1 MGDPALQQFAQS
13 HKSDPYMVS
22 LALNESNRR
31 KAVRNAK
38 QAQGGAPQ
46 GKVVD
51 QSIAGMSPTPV
62 MTGAGVPLQTGYGG
76 HVQTE
81 LPENQGIGRLPAPN
95 MRHMA
100 DGGIAG
106 YPDDVEFMS
115 GGGVPGYADFGSV
128 SQPFEA
134 AFQKTLGYE
143 GGYVE
148 DDAGKGES
156 NFGINKSANP
166 DVDVKGLTKDQAR
179 ALYKKRYWDAIGGDD
194 LAAKNPA
201 LATVAF
207 DTAVNMGVSK
217 ANQLVAQSKGD
228 PSALLGMRQQHY
240 DKLIENNPKKFAPYA
255 KGWKDRVADLATSII
270 PSAEAGELPTAK
282 APVQPEKTGLATTD
296 AGRYTGAG
304 MAGTTTGLAGL
315 QSLRDAFTAGF
326 KPGTTAGQAGRARGL
341 AAAVPQAVLQG
352 GSAAT
357 DLAGNNLK
365 LMSGD
370 VGRKLTANPMLS
382 AMSGDTGFA
391 AAIMD
396 AAENNPKGPS
406 TMPYSEQMANV
417 AKMFIGHPDISKQR
431 IANEKAAADKAQ
443 AKKPMV
449 KADPNVYDRED
460 MEEGA
465 AKFELPE
472 PDKIVKAAKEATP
485 AKERKGFDDEDMLTL
500 GLQLLAGKNPKFL
513 GALGEAGLG
522 TLAAKKAREKAET
535 EKELVQAHRE
545 YYTGAGKK
553 AEAEAKN
560 TEAGTKYNAAAR
572 QHAMDNIAREMQK
585 WMQSLGG
592 LNPTPQEEEA
602 KRSSLVRYYYPLA
615 GLEIPSTMNTP
626 PPNSQIKV
634 LGSRPQ

>member
-1 MGDPALQQFAQS
+1 MDIQELSDVSSSLAIMGDPALQQFAQS

-100 DGGIAG
+100 DGGIVG

-115 GGGVPGYADFGSV
+115 GGGVPGYAAFGSV

-228 PSALLGMRQQHY
+228 PLALLGMRQQHY

-255 KGWKDRVADLATSII
+255 KG
-270 PSAEAGELPTAK
+270 
-282 APVQPEKTGLATTD
+282 
-296 AGRYTGAG
+296 
-304 MAGTTTGLAGL
+304 
-315 QSLRDAFTAGF
+315 
-326 KPGTTAGQAGRARGL
+326 
-341 AAAVPQAVLQG
+341 
-352 GSAAT
+352 
-357 DLAGNNLK
+357 
-365 LMSGD
+365 
-370 VGRKLTANPMLS
+370 
-382 AMSGDTGFA
+382 
-391 AAIMD
+391 
-396 AAENNPKGPS
+396 
-406 TMPYSEQMANV
+406 
-417 AKMFIGHPDISKQR
+417 
-431 IANEKAAADKAQ
+431 
-443 AKKPMV
+443 
-449 KADPNVYDRED
+449 
-460 MEEGA
+460 
-465 AKFELPE
+465 
-472 PDKIVKAAKEATP
+472 
-485 AKERKGFDDEDMLTL
+485 
-500 GLQLLAGKNPKFL
+500 
-513 GALGEAGLG
+513 
-522 TLAAKKAREKAET
+522 
-535 EKELVQAHRE
+535 
-545 YYTGAGKK
+545 
-553 AEAEAKN
+553 
-560 TEAGTKYNAAAR
+560 
-572 QHAMDNIAREMQK
+572 
-585 WMQSLGG
+585 
-592 LNPTPQEEEA
+592 
-602 KRSSLVRYYYPLA
+602 
-615 GLEIPSTMNTP
+615 
-626 PPNSQIKV
+626 
-634 LGSRPQ
+634 